1 MNAKPNPNIDIVI
14 APRLRD
20 LGDFTV
26 RRVLPAAGAA
36 PEIAARADSRIM
48 LLGGAALDGDRIIW
62 WNFVSSDTDR
72 LEAAKT
78 RWKSGGFD
86 IVPGDE
92 AESSRCRRIKGRST
106 SAAKGE
112 PQTDRRGLTRPRRK
126 AENSI
131 SNEGLN

>member
-20 LGDFTV
+20 LGGV
-26 RRVLPAAGAA
+26 RYRRHRVRPRSAGPGILARFSICTAPRRRLPRGPTAASCCLVVPRSTAT
-36 PEIAARADSRIM
+36 
-48 LLGGAALDGDRIIW
+48 RIIW

-86 IVPGDE
+86 ILPGDE
-92 AESSRCRRIKGRST
+92 AEFIPLP
-106 SAAKGE
+106 E
-112 PQTDRRGLTRPRRK
+112 V
-126 AENSI
+126 
-131 SNEGLN
+131 

>member
-1 MNAKPNPNIDIVI
+1 MVV
-14 APRLRD
+14 
-20 LGDFTV
+20 F
-26 RRVLPAAGAA
+26 AAGAA

-48 LLGGAALDGDRIIW
+48 LLGGAALDDDRIIW

-112 PQTDRRGLTRPRRK
+112 PQTDRRGLTRPRRQ

-131 SNEGLN
+131 SNEGLNWGRAGQLPALACWGDLRSFSAAL